1 MRRLIA
7 SLPKLTAEEKAL
19 VREDMRHDPRRGWLA
34 AMIIVDTSILVA
46 IVLEEPDV
54 TRYSSDAI
62 ADALDWAIPSSCYL
76 EAVDGACSH
85 GEGPPGARWAARQRD
100 PDDRPIDETVARL
113 AADAFERYG
122 RGRGHAARLNFGDCL
137 SYAVAKALD
146 APLLFKGGDFALT
159 DVAAAL

>member
-1 MRRLIA
+1 
-7 SLPKLTAEEKAL
+7 
-19 VREDMRHDPRRGWLA
+19 
-34 AMIIVDTSILVA
+34 MIIVDTSILVA

-54 TRYSSDAI
+54 LQLSDVI
-62 ADALDWAIPSSCYL
+62 ADSLDWAIPSSCYL
-76 EAVDGACSH
+76 EATMVLARTAKGRQALDGLLGSAT
-85 GEGPPGARWAARQRD
+85 RMI
-100 PDDRPIDETVARL
+100 PIDETVARL

-146 APLLFKGGDFALT
+146 APLLFKGGGFALT